1 MISAALTSDAD
12 RAGRVI
18 NMTRAQTPSYWTEQA
33 TRIAAAAALGL
44 TVALLAYAC
53 IELPRDLG
61 QIAPIWLANGVVL
74 TVLLWTDRA
83 RWPLLIAFAV
93 AGNIAASLHAGG
105 RLPVALGLSLG
116 NVVEYLLSAV
126 ALRHVLGRDMDVSRP
141 RDLGWIALICGFCA
155 PAVSGVIAA
164 AVLYA
169 SRDADIGRT
178 FVSWGLSNALG
189 LMLVTPCL
197 IAFRQARSLLAER
210 PVTRRGW
217 LALAVLV
224 VTIIVVFTRP
234 RYPLLLIIPPVLIF
248 VALELEFLGAAAGI
262 LILSGMAVGF
272 TTMNIGPVALLAQD
286 TAERALFLQIFLV
299 VSIFAA
305 LPLATIN
312 AQRRRLREVA
322 QEQTRW
328 ADMAE
333 SLAGVGYWRVVL
345 STQAVT
351 WSGQMYAILGI
362 EPGTQ
367 ISPERW
373 LKAIHPE
380 DLERTRQHYRDMV
393 EGCAT
398 SSTLLTRV
406 VRASGEV
413 RHVSGHMKVE
423 RDAEGRPTV
432 VFGVIMDVTAQK
444 EAERTI
450 TESEARFRIL
460 TENGSDVLAHS
471 SLDGR
476 ITYISPSVE
485 HRLGFKPDEVIGRRL
500 TDFIHDDDVEAVQT
514 VVRTQFE
521 SRGSTS
527 PVRVEYRSRHKDGR
541 EIWFEARPTLV
552 LDPATGR
559 INGVTDIIRDISRR
573 KMLEIELRQA
583 RADAEAAAA
592 VKSEFLAN
600 MSHELRTPLT
610 AVLGFTKLVEDQP
623 ELSDATR
630 GYVERVSNAGKAL
643 RATVNDILDFSKL
656 EAGQVDIKPRPM
668 SPAGLARETIELFD
682 AQARAKGLSL
692 KMSGLEA
699 VPPVVLADP
708 DRLRQ
713 ILLNLIGNAVKFTEQ
728 GGVEV
733 QAAFDPATERL
744 SFSVVDTGPGMPA
757 DRVGYLFQRFSQ
769 VHGSSTR
776 KYGGTGLGLAICK
789 GLAEAMDGDIGVESR
804 EGEGSRF
811 WFELPAPIV
820 DHGEEGASESDGQLT
835 LPDNCRIL
843 IVDDNLANRE
853 LVRAILGPF
862 GAEMTDAAD
871 GDEAISSAGEAP
883 FDVILMDLRMPR
895 VDGRAAA
902 ARIRQGGLNAR
913 TPILA
918 FSADASTLT
927 VDDLFDGQ
935 IAKPLS
941 TLGLIET
948 LARTLATSRV

>member
-1 MISAALTSDAD
+1 MNRATTPADAT
-12 RAGRVI
+12 GQI
-18 NMTRAQTPSYWTEQA
+18 AQ
-33 TRIAAAAALGL
+33 IAAAAALGL
-44 TVALLAYAC
+44 AVMALAYVC
-53 IELPRDLG
+53 IELPRDLK
-61 QIAPIWLANGVVL
+61 QSAPIWLANGVVL

-83 RWPLLIAFAV
+83 RWPLLIACAMT
-93 AGNIAASLHAGG
+93 GNIVASLHAGG
-105 RLPVALGLSLG
+105 QLPVVLGLSFA

-126 ALRHVLGRDMDVSRP
+126 ALRHVLGRDIDVSRS
-141 RDLGWIALICGFCA
+141 RDLGWIALICGLCA
-155 PAVSGVIAA
+155 PTVSGLIAT
-164 AVLYA
+164 AVLHV
-169 SRDADIGRT
+169 SRNADIGRT
-178 FVSWGLSNALG
+178 FVGWGLSNALG
-189 LMLVTPCL
+189 LILVTPCL

-234 RYPLLLIIPPVLIF
+234 RYPLLFIIPPVLVFI
-248 VALELEFLGAAAGI
+248 ALELEFLGAAVGI
-262 LILSGMAVGF
+262 LILSSMAIGF
-272 TTMNIGPVALLAQD
+272 TALNFGPVAAMAQD
-286 TAERALFLQIFLV
+286 MAERALFLQVFLV
-299 VSIFAA
+299 VSIFSI

-312 AQRRRLREVA
+312 AHRRRLRDVA

-333 SLAGVGYWRVVL
+333 NLAGVGYWRVVL
-345 STQAVT
+345 ATQTVT
-351 WSGQMYAILGI
+351 WSDQMYAILGVQPASRI
-362 EPGTQ
+362 TPNQ
-367 ISPERW
+367 W
-373 LKAIHPE
+373 FKAIHPD
-380 DLERTRQHYRDMV
+380 DLVKTRLYYRQMLKGV
-393 EGCAT
+393 AASPT
-398 SSTLLTRV
+398 MLTRM
-406 VRASGEV
+406 VRPNGEV
-413 RHVSGHMKVE
+413 RYVSGHMIIE
-423 RDAEGRPTV
+423 RDAEGRPAI
-432 VFGVIMDVTAQK
+432 VFGVIMDITAQK
-444 EAERTI
+444 TAELAI
-450 TESEARFRIL
+450 IESEARFRML

-471 SLDGR
+471 GLDGR
-476 ITYISPSVE
+476 ITYVSPSVE
-485 HRLGFKPDEVIGRRL
+485 HRLGFKPEELVGRNFV
-500 TDFIHDDDVEAVQT
+500 DFIHEEDAGAVLA
-514 VVRTQFE
+514 VVRAQFE
-521 SRGSTS
+521 SRGRIP

-559 INGVTDIIRDISRR
+559 INGVTDIIRDISQR
-573 KMLEIELRQA
+573 KVLEIELRQA

-592 VKSEFLAN
+592 VKGEFLAN

-623 ELSDATR
+623 ELSDVTR

-668 SPAGLARETIELFD
+668 SPAELSRETIELFD

-692 KMSGLEA
+692 TVSGLET
-699 VPPVVLADP
+699 VPGLVLADP

-713 ILLNLIGNAVKFTEQ
+713 ILLNLIGNAVKFTDR

-757 DRVGYLFQRFSQ
+757 DQVSHLFQRFSQ
-769 VHGSSTR
+769 IDGSSTR

-789 GLAEAMDGDIGVESR
+789 GLAEAMAGDIGVESR
-804 EGEGSRF
+804 EGQGSRF
-811 WFELPAPIV
+811 WFAFPAPAV
-820 DHGEEGASESDGQLT
+820 DRGEDGADDIEPELA
-835 LPDNCRIL
+835 LPGDCRIL

-862 GAEMTDAAD
+862 GVHMTDAAD
-871 GDEAISSAGEAP
+871 GDEAISRAGKAP

-902 ARIRQGGLNAR
+902 AQIRRGGPNAR

-918 FSADASTLT
+918 FSADASTLA
-927 VDDLFDGQ
+927 VDELFDGQ
-935 IAKPLS
+935 IVKPLS
-941 TLGLIET
+941 TVGLIET
-948 LARTLATSRV
+948 LARTLATTRV